1 MNQAGKPLA
10 ELRIDRDATGEDA
23 PRRRW
28 WVWVLLLLVGAGVAW
43 AFYHRPVDVRTAVAR
58 AVEGAGPRTL
68 LNASGYVTA
77 RREATV
83 SSKVTGRVVE
93 VAIEEGVSV
102 EEGQVLARLD
112 ATNARAALGLAEALL
127 ASAQA
132 ALAETRVRLDE
143 AQRELRR
150 VTALVAGR
158 IATEADLDRAEA
170 EVRSLEARLG
180 KQAAEITVAER
191 ELAVR
196 QQDLEDTI
204 IRAPFRGMVTVKSA
218 QPGEMISPISAGGGF
233 TRTGICTLVDMT
245 SLEIEVDV
253 NESFIQRVTS
263 GQPVEATLDAYADWR
278 IPGHVLAVIPTAD
291 RQKSTVKVRIG
302 FAQLDPRI
310 LPEMAVRVA
319 FQGGPDPN
327 APTQGVLVPRNAVR
341 REDGRDYVW
350 RVEGDRAT
358 RRSVNAGTVVGED
371 QAILEGL
378 EAGDRVVIEGAERL
392 REGVRVREPGRPDAG
407 RG

>member
-1 MNQAGKPLA
+1 MNPAGKPLA
-10 ELRIDRDATGEDA
+10 ELRIDRDVTGEDA

-28 WVWVLLLLVGAGVAW
+28 WVWVLLLLVGAGVSW
-43 AFYHRPVDVRTAVAR
+43 GFYNRPAEVRTAAAR

-93 VAIEEGVSV
+93 VAVEEGLSV

-112 ATNARAALGLAEALL
+112 ATNARAALSLAEALL

-180 KQAAEITVAER
+180 KQAAEVTVAER

-204 IRAPFRGMVTVKSA
+204 IRAPFRGVVTVKSA

-253 NESFIQRVTS
+253 NESFIQRVTPD
-263 GQPVEATLDAYADWR
+263 QPVEATLDAYADWR

-302 FAQLDPRI
+302 FGRLDPRI

-319 FQGGPDPN
+319 FQGGPDPD

-350 RVEGDRAT
+350 RVEKGRAM
-358 RRSVNAGTVVGED
+358 RRAVNAGTVVGED

-378 EAGDRVVIEGAERL
+378 EPGDRVVIEGAERL
-392 REGVRVREPGRPDAG
+392 RESVRVREPGRPDAG